1 MKYLIME
8 DFSGQPVPFI
18 FPRRVDHADMRDQL
32 PYGQVISAG
41 VVEHGPEG
49 FVCHGKAR
57 LTYVNGVLAA
67 RDGEPTGATP
77 GTYVP
82 R

>member
-18 FPRRVDHADMRDQL
+18 FPRRVDHGDMREQL
-32 PYGQVISAG
+32 PYGKVLSAG
-41 VVEHGPEG
+41 FLELKDGALQ
-49 FVCHGKAR
+49 CHGGHTA
-57 LTYVNGVLAA
+57 LGVEASTQDVAIIEEAL
-67 RDGEPTGATP
+67 RI
-77 GTYVP
+77 